1 MTSSAP
7 NLRRLPSGRHS
18 LSKETV
24 VDSQRRR
31 LQQAVVEVVG
41 SKGWS
46 ATRIA
51 DVVSA
56 AEVSRQ
62 TFYEQF
68 PTLDTCFAEALRTG
82 LGDLLAH
89 LDDAASQ
96 ISIGSTDDLATRLQG
111 FFEGYVAALSTS
123 PGYPVALH
131 VETLRASDQVRAVR
145 AAVIDTF
152 ADRMRKAY
160 DAARA
165 NQPHLPDRPVAYFRM
180 LTGGLDELMRET
192 IRNEGAERALAT
204 YARAATDLALQA
216 LVPGDVSRSVR

>member
-1 MTSSAP
+1 MTPSAP
-7 NLRRLPSGRHS
+7 SLRRLPSGRHS

-24 VDSQRRR
+24 ADSQRRR

-41 SKGWS
+41 RRGWS
-46 ATRIA
+46 ATRIS

-68 PTLDTCFAEALRTG
+68 PALDACFAAALQTG
-82 LGDLLAH
+82 LDDLLAR
-89 LDDAASQ
+89 LDDAAAQ
-96 ISIGSTDDLATRLQG
+96 VPISSTDDLATRLHA
-111 FFEGYVAALSTS
+111 FFEGYVAALSS
-123 PGYPVALH
+123 APGYPVALH
-131 VETLRASDQVRAVR
+131 VETLRASDLVRAVR
-145 AAVIDTF
+145 AEVIETF

-160 DAARA
+160 DAARER
-165 NQPHLPDRPVAYFRM
+165 QPDLPARPLAYFRM

-204 YARAATDLALQA
+204 YARAATDLVVQA
-216 LVPGDVSRSVR
+216 LVP